1 MTELVTE
8 DNFAKY
14 PRLKNLLRVLTICKG
29 FALYFVSC
37 NTIFLRESLVNS
49 LKKRLNRPVVD
60 LLLDTRNKL
69 SIVEQAENI
78 LVENDESAVLFIYGL
93 EDLYYLN
100 NNYLMSELQW
110 HRERYGKL
118 KCPIVFWM
126 PDFLITKIFHEAPD
140 FMDWRSG
147 IYEFVLPQLEQIKLL
162 ESTWQSVGN
171 NFVGQL
177 TLEEKERWI
186 VSINNLLYDLGESGN
201 AKEKIGLINRLGLL
215 YSSLGQLDKALPL
228 YEKCLKLYQEIRD
241 KQGEGAT
248 LNNIS
253 QIYDAQGDY
262 ATALRYLQDSLKIQ
276 QEIDDKKGEGA
287 TLKGATLNN
296 ISQIYRVQG
305 DYATALRYLQDSL
318 KITQEIGDRKGEGAT
333 LNNISQIYDAQGD
346 YATALRYLQD
356 SLKIRQEIG
365 DRQGEGA
372 TLNNL
377 ATAAL
382 SQGDYATALRYLQDS
397 LKIQQEIGD
406 KKGEGATLNNLAT
419 AALSQGDYAT
429 ALRYLQDSLKIRQ
442 EIGDMAGMCSTLF
455 NMGHIHLQDEEI
467 VEAFAK
473 WAAAYQIAKK
483 TGFAQALYAL
493 DKLAKQL
500 GGDGLEFW
508 ERSSE

>member
-1 MTELVTE
+1 M
-8 DNFAKY
+8 
-14 PRLKNLLRVLTICKG
+14 
-29 FALYFVSC
+29 
-37 NTIFLRESLVNS
+37 
-49 LKKRLNRPVVD
+49 
-60 LLLDTRNKL
+60 
-69 SIVEQAENI
+69 
-78 LVENDESAVLFIYGL
+78 
-93 EDLYYLN
+93 
-100 NNYLMSELQW
+100 
-110 HRERYGKL
+110 
-118 KCPIVFWM
+118 
-126 PDFLITKIFHEAPD
+126 
-140 FMDWRSG
+140 
-147 IYEFVLPQLEQIKLL
+147 
-162 ESTWQSVGN
+162 
-171 NFVGQL
+171 
-177 TLEEKERWI
+177 
-186 VSINNLLYDLGESGN
+186 
-201 AKEKIGLINRLGLL
+201 
-215 YSSLGQLDKALPL
+215 
-228 YEKCLKLYQEIRD
+228 
-241 KQGEGAT
+241 
-248 LNNIS
+248 
-253 QIYDAQGDY
+253 
-262 ATALRYLQDSLKIQ
+262 
-276 QEIDDKKGEGA
+276 
-287 TLKGATLNN
+287 
-296 ISQIYRVQG
+296 
-305 DYATALRYLQDSL
+305 
-318 KITQEIGDRKGEGAT
+318 
-333 LNNISQIYDAQGD
+333 
-346 YATALRYLQD
+346 
-356 SLKIRQEIG
+356 KIRQEIG